1 MTSEARSTPATAPS
15 TDATDTPAEPVA
27 RVGRRFVGGIALVG
41 LGMWT
46 ALYTPVQV
54 LLAQQLE
61 TIAPDDK
68 TSALGLVT
76 GLGGVVALVAT
87 PLAGAL
93 SDRTTSRFGRRKPWL
108 AGGALGA
115 ALGLV
120 VLVPQTTVAG
130 VALGWCLVQLSL
142 SAMLAGLVAEVPDHV
157 PVGQRAVVSAWVG
170 ATQPLAVV
178 LGTVLVTV
186 TVSGPR
192 GGYPLVAA
200 VVVLFALPFVWS
212 VEDAR
217 LPRSAVPAV
226 SWSRFLAGFWIS
238 PRRHRDFALA
248 WLTRLLVQ
256 LGNATGT
263 LYLLYFLRDEVRYEQ
278 RFPGRKAEQGL
289 LTLVVVYTIG
299 IVLTAFI
306 GGVVSDRLGRRRSL
320 VTASGVVIALGS
332 ALLAIWP
339 TWPAALMAAG
349 LMGLGYGVYV
359 SVDQALITQVLPTA
373 SDRGRDLGV
382 INIANSIPH
391 VLAPAVAAVL
401 VTHLGG
407 YRSLFVFTS
416 LLTLAGGILVQ
427 RIRSVP

>member
-1 MTSEARSTPATAPS
+1 MTSEARSAPATAP
-15 TDATDTPAEPVA
+15 APDTLTEPVT
-27 RVGRRFVGGIALVG
+27 RVGRRFVGGIALVS

-61 TIAPDDK
+61 TIDPDDK
-68 TSALGLVT
+68 ASALGLVT
-76 GLGGVVALVAT
+76 GLGAVIALVAT

-93 SDRTTSRFGRRKPWL
+93 SDRTTSRFGRRRPWL

-120 VLVPQTTVAG
+120 VLAPQTTVAG

-157 PVGQRAVVSAWVG
+157 PVAQRAFVSAWVG

-186 TVSGPR
+186 AVSGTH

-200 VVVLFALPFVWS
+200 VVILFAVPFVWS
-212 VEDAR
+212 VKDAR

-238 PRRHRDFALA
+238 PRRHHDFALA

-256 LGNATGT
+256 LGNAAGT

-278 RFPGRKAEQGL
+278 RFPGREAEQGL
-289 LTLVVVYTIG
+289 LTLVVIYTIG

-306 GGVVSDRLGRRRSL
+306 GGVVSDRLGRRKSL
-320 VTASGVVIALGS
+320 VTASGVVIAVGS
-332 ALLAIWP
+332 ALLAVWP
-339 TWPAALMAAG
+339 TWPAALVAAG
-349 LMGLGYGVYV
+349 LMGIGYGVYV
-359 SVDQALITQVLPTA
+359 SVDQALITQVLPNA
-373 SDRGRDLGV
+373 GDRGRDLGV

-407 YRSLFVFTS
+407 YRSLFAFTS
-416 LLTLAGGILVQ
+416 ALTLLGAILVQ

>member
-1 MTSEARSTPATAPS
+1 MTPEARPVPATDAPS
-15 TDATDTPAEPVA
+15 PPDRPSDPVT
-27 RVGRRFVGGIALVG
+27 RVGPRFVTGIALVS

-46 ALYTPVQV
+46 ALYTPLQV

-61 TIAPDDK
+61 TIDPDGK
-68 TSALGLVT
+68 ESALGLVT
-76 GLGGVVALVAT
+76 GIGALIALIAT
-87 PLAGAL
+87 PVAGAL
-93 SDRTTSRFGRRKPWL
+93 SDRTTSRFGRRRPWL
-108 AGGALGA
+108 AGGALGT
-115 ALGLV
+115 ALGL
-120 VLVPQTTVAG
+120 LILAPQTTVTG
-130 VALGWCLVQLSL
+130 VVFGWCVAQLSL

-157 PVGQRAVVSAWVG
+157 PVAQRAVVSAWVG

-178 LGTVLVTV
+178 FGTVLVTV
-186 TVSGPR
+186 AVSGPR
-192 GGYPLVAA
+192 SGYPLIA
-200 VVVLFALPFVWS
+200 VVLVLCALPFLWS

-217 LPRSAVPAV
+217 LPASAVPAV

-278 RFPGRKAEQGL
+278 RFPGREAEQGL
-289 LTLVVVYTIG
+289 LTLVVLYTTG

-306 GGVVSDRLGRRRSL
+306 GGMVSDRLGRRKSL

-332 ALLAIWP
+332 ALLAVRP
-339 TWPAALMAAG
+339 TWPTALVAAG

-373 SDRGRDLGV
+373 DNRGRDLGV
-382 INIANSIPH
+382 INIANSLPH
-391 VLAPAVAAVL
+391 VLAPAIAAVL

-407 YRSLFVFTS
+407 YPALFAFTAA
-416 LLTLAGGILVQ
+416 LTLLGAVLVQ

>member
-1 MTSEARSTPATAPS
+1 MTPEARSVTATASVP
-15 TDATDTPAEPVA
+15 DTPAEPVT
-27 RVGRRFVGGIALVG
+27 RVGRRFVGGIALVS

-61 TIAPDDK
+61 TIDPHNKA
-68 TSALGLVT
+68 SALGLVT
-76 GLGGVVALVAT
+76 GLGAVTALVAT

-93 SDRTTSRFGRRKPWL
+93 SDRTTSRFGRRRPWL

-120 VLVPQTTVAG
+120 VLAPQTTVTG

-142 SAMLAGLVAEVPDHV
+142 SAMLAGLVAEVPDQV
-157 PVGQRAVVSAWVG
+157 PVAQRAVVSAWVG

-178 LGTVLVTV
+178 LGTVLATV
-186 TVSGPR
+186 VVSGPHA
-192 GGYPLVAA
+192 GYPLVAA
-200 VVVLFALPFVWS
+200 AVVLLAVPFVSS
-212 VEDAR
+212 VRDAR

-226 SWSRFLAGFWIS
+226 NWSRFLAGFWIS
-238 PRRHRDFALA
+238 PRLHRDFALA

-278 RFPGRKAEQGL
+278 RFPGHKAEQGL
-289 LTLVVVYTIG
+289 LTLVSLYTVG
-299 IVLTAFI
+299 IVLTAFV
-306 GGVVSDRLGRRRSL
+306 GGVVSDRLGRRKSL

-332 ALLAIWP
+332 ALLAIRP
-339 TWPAALMAAG
+339 TWPTALVAAS

-359 SVDQALITQVLPTA
+359 SVDQALITQVLPTEG
-373 SDRGRDLGV
+373 DRGRDLGV
-382 INIANSIPH
+382 INIANSLPH
-391 VLAPAVAAVL
+391 VLAPAIAAVL

-407 YRSLFVFTS
+407 YRALFAFASV
-416 LLTLAGGILVQ
+416 LTLLGAVLVQ

>member
-1 MTSEARSTPATAPS
+1 MIPEARSADATATAP
-15 TDATDTPAEPVA
+15 DTLAEPVA
-27 RVGRRFVGGIALVG
+27 QVGRRFVGGIALAS

-61 TIAPDDK
+61 TIDPHHKA
-68 TSALGLVT
+68 SALGLVT
-76 GLGGVVALVAT
+76 GLGAVVALVAT

-93 SDRTTSRFGRRKPWL
+93 SDRTTSRFGRRRPWL
-108 AGGALGA
+108 AGGALGT
-115 ALGLV
+115 ALGLL
-120 VLVPQTTVAG
+120 VLAPQTTVPG

-142 SAMLAGLVAEVPDHV
+142 SAMLTGLAAEVPDHV

-186 TVSGPR
+186 AVTGAH
-192 GGYPLVAA
+192 GGYLAVAA
-200 VVVLFALPFVWS
+200 VVILCTVPFVWS
-212 VEDAR
+212 VKDAR
-217 LPRSAVPAV
+217 LPRAAVPGM
-226 SWSRFLAGFWIS
+226 SWTRFLAGFWIS

-256 LGNATGT
+256 LGNALGT
-263 LYLLYFLRDEVRYEQ
+263 LYLLYFLRDEVRYEE

-289 LTLVVVYTIG
+289 LTLVVIYSIG

-306 GGVVSDRLGRRRSL
+306 GGAVSDRLGRRKSL
-320 VTASGVVIALGS
+320 ITTSGVVISLGP

-339 TWPAALMAAG
+339 TWPTALTAAG
-349 LMGLGYGVYV
+349 LMGIGYGGYV

-373 SDRGRDLGV
+373 GDRGRDLGV
-382 INIANSIPH
+382 INIANAVPH
-391 VLAPAVAAVL
+391 VLAPAIAAVL

-407 YRSLFVFTS
+407 YRALFAFTS
-416 LLTLAGGILVQ
+416 ALTLLGAMLVQ

>member
-1 MTSEARSTPATAPS
+1 MTPETGSATATTSVP
-15 TDATDTPAEPVA
+15 DTLAEPVT
-27 RVGRRFVGGIALVG
+27 RVGRRFVGGIALVS

-61 TIAPDDK
+61 TIDPHNKA
-68 TSALGLVT
+68 SALGLVT
-76 GLGGVVALVAT
+76 GLGAVTALVAT

-93 SDRTTSRFGRRKPWL
+93 SDRTTSRFGRRRPWL
-108 AGGALGA
+108 VGGALGA
-115 ALGLV
+115 ALGL
-120 VLVPQTTVAG
+120 LILAPQTTVTG

-142 SAMLAGLVAEVPDHV
+142 SAMLAGLASEVPDHV
-157 PVGQRAVVSAWVG
+157 PVAQRAVVSAWVG

-178 LGTVLVTV
+178 LGTVLATV
-186 TVSGPR
+186 VVSGPH

-200 VVVLFALPFVWS
+200 VVVLFAVPFVSS
-212 VEDAR
+212 VKDAR

-226 SWSRFLAGFWIS
+226 NWSRFLAGFWIS

-278 RFPGRKAEQGL
+278 RFPGHKAEQGL
-289 LTLVVVYTIG
+289 LTLVALYSVG

-306 GGVVSDRLGRRRSL
+306 GGVVSDRLGRRKSL

-332 ALLAIWP
+332 GLLAIWP
-339 TWPAALMAAG
+339 TWPAALMAAS
-349 LMGLGYGVYV
+349 LMGIGYGVYV

-373 SDRGRDLGV
+373 GDRGRDLGV
-382 INIANSIPH
+382 INIANSLPH
-391 VLAPAVAAVL
+391 VLAPAIAAVL

-407 YRSLFVFTS
+407 YRALFAFASV
-416 LLTLAGGILVQ
+416 LTLLGAVLVQ